1 MELKKASDKELI
13 QELSNRLI
21 KKKEEQLLEQLADV
35 NKRLQEAEAIKSNF
49 ISNVTSEIV
58 NPFTS
63 ILGLSKNIL
72 ALKGNNLEKAK
83 SMASL
88 IQSEAFDLDFQ
99 LKNIFAAAK
108 FEAGQLMPEYS
119 NVDISALL
127 KSVIDVFQYKSDQK
141 QIWIQFIEKIK
152 SDDDEKLIFITDS
165 EKIKLIVSNL
175 LSNSIKYSN
184 ATDKVMI
191 DATISENGL
200 VITIKDHGIGIDKK
214 NMEIIFDRFKRVN
227 LEINSLVRGH
237 GLGLSIVKASLDILG
252 GKIELKSKP
261 GQGTQFT
268 LTVPRPEGIRDT
280 DMFTPDSDEI
290 YFDSDEII

>member
-1 MELKKASDKELI
+1 MK
-13 QELSNRLI
+13 
-21 KKKEEQLLEQLADV
+21 QLADV
-35 NKRLQEAEAIKSNF
+35 NRKLKEAEAIKSNF
-49 ISNVTSEIV
+49 ISNVTNEIV

-108 FEAGQLMPEYS
+108 FEAGQLTPEYS
-119 NVDISALL
+119 NVDISSLL
-127 KSVIDVFQYKSDQK
+127 KSVMEIYQYKADQK
-141 QIWIQFIEKIK
+141 QIWIEFSKKIQ
-152 SDDDEKLIFITDS
+152 SDSEQDLIFITDS

-184 ATDKVMI
+184 AADKVFI
-191 DATISENGL
+191 EAIINDNKL

-214 NMEIIFDRFKRVN
+214 NMEIIFDRFKRAN
-227 LEINSLVRGH
+227 LEINSLIRGH
-237 GLGLSIVKASLDILG
+237 GLGLSVVKASLDILG
-252 GKIELKSKP
+252 GTIEVKSKS

-268 LTVPRPEGIRDT
+268 LTVPRPEGIRDM
-280 DMFTPDSDEI
+280 DMFAPDSNETFFDNDEI
-290 YFDSDEII
+290 F